1 MIAKITKGSG
11 HAGTVNYVM
20 RDDKGA
26 ELIDSKGVLTND
38 RQSVID
44 SFRLQ
49 CQMNS
54 DVKVV
59 VGHISLNFS
68 VEDTS
73 RITNELM
80 AQIAQEYMQK
90 MGIKDTQYILV
101 RHHDREHPHCH
112 LVFNRVND
120 QGKVISDSN
129 DRKRSARI
137 CKELTIK
144 YNLHIAQ
151 GKEHVKRERLKEPD
165 ATRYRIY
172 DALDEVVKTSTNW
185 NQLKTK
191 LEGKGIKTSFIY
203 KGKTTTIQGV
213 TFEMNGLR
221 YKGSQIDRRFSYS
234 KLSAALNQN
243 AKMMGKGTEHD
254 NSSTADIS
262 VRIVG
267 SMATAAARTTLS
279 MTNAAASTANRVIDA
294 TAPTPSKGTS
304 VGGGGTS
311 GVDLADEE
319 YIDEYGIR
327 RKKKKGIHR

>member
-38 RQSVID
+38 KQSVID
-44 SFRLQ
+44 SFKLQ
-49 CQMNS
+49 CQMNP
-54 DVKVV
+54 DVIVV

-90 MGIKDTQYILV
+90 MGIKNTQYILV

-137 CKELTIK
+137 CKELTEK
-144 YNLHIAQ
+144 HGLHLAK
-151 GKEHVKRERLKEPD
+151 GKEHVNKERLKEPN

-172 DALDEVVKTSTNW
+172 DALTEAVKTSTNW
-185 NQLKTK
+185 SQLKTK

-221 YKGSQIDRRFSYS
+221 YKGSHIDRRFSYS
-234 KLSAALNQN
+234 KLLAALNQN

-262 VRIVG
+262 VRIAG
-267 SMATAAARTTLS
+267 SMTTAATRTTLS
-279 MTNAAASTANRVIDA
+279 IANAAASTANRVIDA
-294 TAPTPSKGTS
+294 VSTPSPSGGIS
-304 VGGGGTS
+304 VGGGAS
-311 GVDLADEE
+311 SMDIADEE
-319 YIDEYGIR
+319 YIDENGIR
-327 RKKKKGIHR
+327 RKKKKGIRR

>member
-11 HAGTVNYVM
+11 YAGTVNYVM

-49 CQMNS
+49 CQMNP

-144 YNLHIAQ
+144 YDLHIAQ

-172 DALDEVVKTSTNW
+172 DTLTEAMKTCTSW
-185 NQLKTK
+185 NQLQMS
-191 LEGKGIKTSFIY
+191 LEAKGIETIFVY
-203 KGKTTTIQGV
+203 KGKTSTIQGV

-221 YKGSQIDRRFSYS
+221 YKGSQIDKKCSYS
-234 KLSAALNQN
+234 KLSATLNQN
-243 AKMMGKGTEHD
+243 AKMMGKGARRD
-254 NSSTADIS
+254 NSSTYRA
-262 VRIVG
+262 
-267 SMATAAARTTLS
+267 
-279 MTNAAASTANRVIDA
+279 
-294 TAPTPSKGTS
+294 
-304 VGGGGTS
+304 
-311 GVDLADEE
+311 
-319 YIDEYGIR
+319 
-327 RKKKKGIHR
+327 

>member
-38 RQSVID
+38 KQSVID

-49 CQMNS
+49 CQMNP

-144 YNLHIAQ
+144 YDLHIAQ

-234 KLSAALNQN
+234 KLSATLNQN
-243 AKMMGKGTEHD
+243 AKMMGKGARRD
-254 NSSTADIS
+254 NSSTADNS

-267 SMATAAARTTLS
+267 SMTTAATRTTLS
-279 MTNAAASTANRVIDA
+279 MANAAASTANRVIDA
-294 TAPTPSKGTS
+294 ATPTPSKGTS